1 MLKSPDCKR
10 LARGVGGCMG
20 APGVGFF
27 NPSNY
32 REKEKGDTKTLDKTF
47 TIVYNKCIK

>member
-10 LARGVGGCMG
+10 LQGAGGG
-20 APGVGFF
+20 LVDAHRYLFF
-27 NPSNY
+27 NPSNC